1 MTKQTL
7 KNQLYEVLKNKMVYI
22 HGAELEDYGRSLG
35 YSASNVSRRLRDL
48 RAEGKIESE
57 LRVHEG
63 TKIAYW
69 KIKEQPAPFQFK
81 REINP
86 QMTLKI

>member
-7 KNQLYEVLKNKMVYI
+7 KNQLYEVLRNKGEMFYI
-22 HGAELEDYGRSLG
+22 HGVELEDYGRSLG

-63 TKIAYW
+63 TKIAWW
-69 KIKEQPAPFQFK
+69 KIA
-81 REINP
+81 NWD
-86 QMTLKI
+86 